1 MHLMGPVYFS
11 AQWMRSCLGAAPQH
25 AEWGRGLPNTIPA
38 AALLADP
45 GKSHP
50 IFNRPWTRTRTRS
63 SPSIQPAQTRSEKRE
78 ARNPPTSN

>member
-50 IFNRPWTRTRTRS
+50 IFNRPWTDANENEKLPFHPTR
-63 SPSIQPAQTRSEKRE
+63 PNEK
-78 ARNPPTSN
+78 